1 MFIFSCFIYYKCIKF
16 YILFDCSILS
26 VVIESV
32 RCYDD
37 AVELINSAIRLT
49 WNFFSM
55 RAGTKNERECV
66 PLLVVSALIIIL
78 HFYNHFYH
86 HPSTHFFLQQIVYH
100 LTSFNIRHF
109 YNNH

>member
-49 WNFFSM
+49 RNFFN
-55 RAGTKNERECV
+55 ACGNKNERECV

-78 HFYNHFYH
+78 HFTTTFTTTQVHIFFTTNSL
-86 HPSTHFFLQQIVYH
+86 PSNKF
-100 LTSFNIRHF
+100 
-109 YNNH
+109 